1 MQRKWL
7 IAIPILA
14 ALVGLCGL
22 MALIVAYSLRDV
34 IRWDVWDTLSFDRRL
49 FGTVEVQETQ
59 ELSYAVDSGAAL
71 VVENPCGSVDVRASA
86 GAQGIKV
93 TVLKRAWVMNEADGP
108 GVLAAIRVRGD
119 ELADRLALGIDNGD
133 TVCRNRSGMRTA
145 AVDFTVEVPGNTP
158 VTVRALAGEVTLA
171 GLQAPADLKSD
182 FGNLTAMGIRGRLTV
197 ESVNGRISLRD
208 VDAGEDVVVVKSGF
222 GSLSIENIRAGGLRL
237 TTTNG
242 TIQLVDAVVKEA
254 VNLSSDFG
262 NITWSGGKGGDLQA
276 QTKNG
281 RVELSSIEITG
292 DADLSSDFGDILLS
306 EARADKFDI
315 NTKNGKISVVKSI
328 GAVDAHSDFGEIDVS
343 VLEPALVN
351 LSTESGGIT
360 FEGSLGDGENRLET
374 RFGSVTLRLPQE
386 STFSFDLRT
395 SFGKITSDFELTV
408 SGSPSEKQL
417 QGTVGEGGPFIYVS
431 TENGNITLEAR

>member
-14 ALVGLCGL
+14 ALVGLCAL

-34 IRWDVWDTLSFDRRL
+34 TRWDVWNTLSFDRRI
-49 FGTVEVQETQ
+49 FGSVEVQETQ
-59 ELSYAVDSGAAL
+59 ELSYAVDAGAAL
-71 VVENPCGSVDVRASA
+71 VVENPCGSVDVRAVN

-93 TVLKRAWVMNEADGP
+93 TVLKRAWVMNEADGS
-108 GVLAAIRVRGD
+108 GALAAIRVSGE
-119 ELADRLALGIDNGD
+119 ELADRLALGVENSE
-133 TVCRNRSGMRTA
+133 TVCRSRSGMRTA
-145 AVDFTVEVPGNTP
+145 VVDFTVEVPGSTP

-171 GLQAPADLKSD
+171 GVQAPADLKSD
-182 FGNLTAMGIRGRLTV
+182 FGNLTATGIRGKLTV

-208 VDAGEDVVVVKSGF
+208 IDAGEDDVVVKSSF
-222 GSLSIENIRAGGLRL
+222 GSLSIETIRAGGLRL

-242 TIQLVDAVVKEA
+242 AIRLVDAA
-254 VNLSSDFG
+254 VEKAVSLISDFG
-262 NITWSGGKGGDLQA
+262 NITWSGGEGGELQA

-292 DADLSSDFGDILLS
+292 DADLSSDFGDISLS
-306 EARADKFDI
+306 EARANNFDI
-315 NTKNGKISVVKSI
+315 KTKNGKISVVRSA
-328 GAVDAHSDFGEIDVS
+328 GSVDAHSDFGEINVS
-343 VLEPALVN
+343 VLEPAVVN

-360 FEGSLGDGENRLET
+360 FAGSLGDGENRLET
-374 RFGSVTLRLPQE
+374 RFGSVTLRLPQG

-417 QGTVGEGGPFIYVS
+417 KGTVGKGGPFLYAS